1 MFALRRKAI
10 SGLPCLRRT
19 GRDRAN
25 DRDSLQ
31 KSGLFAARQG
41 YLLIVLKKLT
51 TPAYRQARRDA
62 NIARWDRP
70 LTGFFQRI
78 WAWIDMVFVD
88 HGIFRLIYLNKHR
101 VSPQFWRAA
110 QPTPGQLHQSGR
122 DGVKTVVN
130 LRGGREFGSWPLERE
145 ACEQSNLQLVDFVIR
160 SRGAPD
166 RERIAS
172 AKVFF
177 EGLTYPVL
185 AHCKSGADRAGFM
198 ATLYLLVHEQRP
210 LDEALKQL
218 SWRYG
223 HFKFAKTGILDAF
236 FERYRV
242 EGLEK
247 GIDFQTWVETIYD
260 PEALEHSFKIKHWAD
275 WFVEHILRRE

>member
-1 MFALRRKAI
+1 MFALRRKAM
-10 SGLPCLRRT
+10 SGLPCPRRT

-25 DRDSLQ
+25 DRDCLQ
-31 KSGLFAARQG
+31 KSGLCAARQG
-41 YLLIVLKKLT
+41 YGLIVLKKLT

-78 WAWIDMVFVD
+78 WAWMDMVFVD

-101 VSPQFWRAA
+101 VSLQFWRAA
-110 QPTPGQLHQSGR
+110 QPTPGQLHQSAH

-145 ACEQSNLQLVDFVIR
+145 ACEVSDLQLVDFVIR

-172 AKVFF
+172 AKAFF

-260 PEALEHSFKIKHWAD
+260 PEALELSFKTKPWAD

>member
-1 MFALRRKAI
+1 
-10 SGLPCLRRT
+10 
-19 GRDRAN
+19 
-25 DRDSLQ
+25 
-31 KSGLFAARQG
+31 
-41 YLLIVLKKLT
+41 LIVLKKLT

-110 QPTPGQLHQSGR
+110 QPTPGQLLQSAH

-145 ACEQSNLQLVDFVIR
+145 ACEVSDLQLVDFVIR

-172 AKVFF
+172 AKAFF

-198 ATLYLLVHEQRP
+198 ATLYLLIHEQRP

-247 GIDFQTWVETIYD
+247 GIDFQTWVETIYN
-260 PEALEHSFKIKHWAD
+260 PEALEHSFKTKPWAD

>member
-31 KSGLFAARQG
+31 KSGLCAARQG

-260 PEALEHSFKIKHWAD
+260 PEALEHSFKTKPWAD

>member
-1 MFALRRKAI
+1 MFAVRRKAM
-10 SGLPCLRRT
+10 SGLPCPRRT
-19 GRDRAN
+19 GRDRTN
-25 DRDSLQ
+25 DRDCLQ
-31 KSGLFAARQG
+31 KSGLCAARQG
-41 YLLIVLKKLT
+41 YGLIVLKKLT

-110 QPTPGQLHQSGR
+110 QPTPGQLHQSAH

-145 ACEQSNLQLVDFVIR
+145 ACERSDLQLVDFVIR

-172 AKVFF
+172 AKTFF
-177 EGLTYPVL
+177 EGLAYPVL

-260 PEALEHSFKIKHWAD
+260 PEALEHSFKTKPWAD